1 MPLLNDQK
9 WPRAAGRFP
18 KANRTGRLPV
28 TRGDSQGWN
37 DDAGWGADWQLTG
50 RHREIAVITWMTE
63 NPIFEVVGP
72 FPDPAV
78 FFGHENGCKGAS
90 YQAAEPCPTIMC
102 FTSERKS
109 QG

>member
-37 DDAGWGADWQLTG
+37 DDAGWFSDSRVSGSTSRIADLSSHAIWSKQ
-50 RHREIAVITWMTE
+50 WSQ
-63 NPIFEVVGP
+63 VGYEHP
-72 FPDPAV
+72 
-78 FFGHENGCKGAS
+78 
-90 YQAAEPCPTIMC
+90 
-102 FTSERKS
+102 
-109 QG
+109 

>member
-37 DDAGWGADWQLTG
+37 DDAGWEADGPVSTLSKQKQTQPSVDKFAG
-50 RHREIAVITWMTE
+50 RNRCW
-63 NPIFEVVGP
+63 FL
-72 FPDPAV
+72 
-78 FFGHENGCKGAS
+78 
-90 YQAAEPCPTIMC
+90 
-102 FTSERKS
+102 
-109 QG
+109 